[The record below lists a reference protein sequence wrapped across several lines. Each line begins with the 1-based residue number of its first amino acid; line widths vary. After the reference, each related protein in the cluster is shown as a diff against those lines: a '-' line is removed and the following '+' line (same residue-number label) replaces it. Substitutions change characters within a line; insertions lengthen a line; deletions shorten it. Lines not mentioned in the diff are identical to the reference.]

1 MNAITTTTTN
11 NGAFSNA
18 ARSLSPTTKFV
29 GAGAVAATIAL
40 FQSWVSVTDSDGIS
54 YSTSLSQDSAHV
66 VFLAGLAAAV
76 WAAWPALSG
85 SLSKRRCVALTV
97 AAAYVSGLAV
107 LAFWQIHQVNAAIAQ
122 AGAASIDG
130 IDVVEVGPA
139 VGLLLYTAGAIAVCV
154 GVVCAWRGALARR
167 TTSCPF
173 PPPQS
178 PAVSFGA

>member
-1 MNAITTTTTN
+1 
-11 NGAFSNA
+11 
-18 ARSLSPTTKFV
+18 
-29 GAGAVAATIAL
+29 
-40 FQSWVSVTDSDGIS
+40 
-54 YSTSLSQDSAHV
+54 
-66 VFLAGLAAAV
+66 
-76 WAAWPALSG
+76 
-85 SLSKRRCVALTV
+85 LTV